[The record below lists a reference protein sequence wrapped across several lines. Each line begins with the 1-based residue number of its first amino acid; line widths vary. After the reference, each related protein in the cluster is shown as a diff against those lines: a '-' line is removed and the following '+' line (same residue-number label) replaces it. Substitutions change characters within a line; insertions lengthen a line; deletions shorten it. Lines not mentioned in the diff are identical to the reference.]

1 MIIVRDV
8 FQIDPAQ
15 MKQATDAAKGMRD
28 INKRLG
34 HPVARILTD
43 LVGQYYTLVFE
54 SEFPDLAAYQK
65 AIDSVLKDAEWQA
78 AYRPMRVAIRSG
90 HREIYKAIS

>member
-1 MIIVRDV
+1 MIIVRDI

-43 LVGQYYTLVFE
+43 LVGTYYSLVFE
-54 SEFPDLAAYQK
+54 SEFSDLAAYQK
-65 AIDSVLKDAEWQA
+65 AIDSVLKDAQWQE
-78 AYRPMRVAIRSG
+78 AYRPMRGAIRSG
-90 HREIYKAIS
+90 SREIYKVIS